1 MFRLGT
7 KQISEVSHSEVSF
20 KKISVFFMHRRS
32 EIVLFGS
39 YFNPALGFIFILLF
53 LRLTFLKVINFQM

>member
-20 KKISVFFMHRRS
+20 KKISVFFMDRRS

-39 YFNPALGFIFILLF
+39 YFNPAKRIATKHKQVLI
-53 LRLTFLKVINFQM
+53 